1 LGKCDRASKRGS
13 GPTGTILTS
22 PLQSRDAGGRIKQS
36 DHRGHRR
43 RVIPSRANRSPEA
56 GAARDRWPWKAIAPR
71 IAVALLR
78 LGESSR
84 RLNLVIR
91 LQQARFGRF
100 SYHTN
105 LLAGLGR
112 VASG

>member
-1 LGKCDRASKRGS
+1 MPRNAEVRLE
-13 GPTGTILTS
+13 
-22 PLQSRDAGGRIKQS
+22 GG
-36 DHRGHRR
+36 
-43 RVIPSRANRSPEA
+43 V
-56 GAARDRWPWKAIAPR
+56 W
-71 IAVALLR
+71 LL

-112 VASG
+112 AASG

>member
-1 LGKCDRASKRGS
+1 MPLLEPSRDMAALAAAGIKAA
-13 GPTGTILTS
+13 TS
-22 PLQSRDAGGRIKQS
+22 PSDPSSGKAGVPRADASR
-36 DHRGHRR
+36 
-43 RVIPSRANRSPEA
+43 
-56 GAARDRWPWKAIAPR
+56 
-71 IAVALLR
+71 LLV
-78 LGESSR
+78 GESSR

-112 VASG
+112 AASG